1 MKKVSDTQGM
11 LIGMDGKRAVLNN
24 TGLGNY
30 SRYAV
35 NILSL
40 AYPGASSLLLLK
52 MSVRLSSPF
61 TTSYGGAVRTTTAPL
76 TAGFM
81 ISNTAALHGVQRAGL
96 LSASVQSATL

>member
-40 AYPGASSLLLLK
+40 AYPGARFRLYSPEFRENDRLKPLLD
-52 MSVRLSSPF
+52 R
-61 TTSYGGAVRTTTAPL
+61 
-76 TAGFM
+76 
-81 ISNTAALHGVQRAGL
+81 
-96 LSASVQSATL
+96 